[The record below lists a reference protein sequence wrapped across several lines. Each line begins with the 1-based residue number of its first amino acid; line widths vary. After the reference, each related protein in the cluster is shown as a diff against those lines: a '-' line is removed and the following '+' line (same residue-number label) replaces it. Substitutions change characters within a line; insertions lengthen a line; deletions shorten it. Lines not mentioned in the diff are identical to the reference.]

1 MVKCQSCVSEEAA
14 GMACLSCPCSKIGKS
29 AEVNNNVY
37 VNYFLHQE
45 QQIKDKQMTEARRS
59 QMKAKLLKQEVDVL
73 KQKLGTGKHKTG
85 DRRTVMTSNAAEV
98 SKKVE
103 ERLARMEA
111 RLQVEKDNRELR
123 KKANLVRAKLQR
135 FYFLMRLLP
144 LSRSPDDYAAF
155 ARKYK
160 EERVNANWREQRKVE
175 KGVGQES
182 GSANIE
188 IVPSPPSQATEAG
201 VSGLK
206 VIKEEMLQM
215 GFYQALVQL
224 SDEGLRKFCSWKGRW
239 SNSKD
244 FVEKKSGA
252 SLELKPTG
260 KGELLIVGHTIAVKR
275 ARNMIQTALSMPSHM
290 ASGVTGPSAAVK
302 VLEDL
307 HKIKGAKCEGRFQ
320 TTIQLSLK
328 SWQMFANWKGGWSD
342 GRDFVEAET
351 GATLEVK
358 APGNF
363 LVSGPEASVQRAHNM
378 VVRAANPLNPFK
390 ATI

>member
-14 GMACLSCPCSKIGKS
+14 GMACLSCPCSKDGKS

-144 LSRSPDDYAAF
+144 LSRSPNDYAAF

-160 EERVNANWREQRKVE
+160 EERENANWREQRKVE
-175 KGVGQES
+175 KGES
-182 GSANIE
+182 RFTSWTSNLSVIRTVA
-188 IVPSPPSQATEAG
+188 SP
-201 VSGLK
+201 
-206 VIKEEMLQM
+206 
-215 GFYQALVQL
+215 
-224 SDEGLRKFCSWKGRW
+224 
-239 SNSKD
+239 
-244 FVEKKSGA
+244 
-252 SLELKPTG
+252 
-260 KGELLIVGHTIAVKR
+260 
-275 ARNMIQTALSMPSHM
+275 
-290 ASGVTGPSAAVK
+290 
-302 VLEDL
+302 
-307 HKIKGAKCEGRFQ
+307 
-320 TTIQLSLK
+320 
-328 SWQMFANWKGGWSD
+328 GWI
-342 GRDFVEAET
+342 
-351 GATLEVK
+351 LW
-358 APGNF
+358 
-363 LVSGPEASVQRAHNM
+363 
-378 VVRAANPLNPFK
+378 
-390 ATI
+390 